1 MAGVAEGCGVSG
13 ERRRDQGGAAVC
25 PWEVAADFGLL
36 AAGGAAVCPR
46 EVAAGLEEFGGEV
59 GEFGAFAHA

>member
-1 MAGVAEGCGVSG
+1 MPDGWVAEGCGVSV

-25 PWEVAADFGLL
+25 Q
-36 AAGGAAVCPR
+36 R